1 MNALMMHG
9 NWQEFRRFV
18 CVRAVRDFL
27 STHPRAVAGRSEERE
42 RMERGGK
49 GKSEKKWKKGEIIIL
64 LECSFSPSLPL
75 SF

>member
-1 MNALMMHG
+1 MHALIMHG

-18 CVRAVRDFL
+18 CVRAVRDFP

-42 RMERGGK
+42 CMEREGR
-49 GKSEKKWKKGEIIIL
+49 EKKVEKRIIL
-64 LECSFSPSLPL
+64 LEYSFSPSLPL